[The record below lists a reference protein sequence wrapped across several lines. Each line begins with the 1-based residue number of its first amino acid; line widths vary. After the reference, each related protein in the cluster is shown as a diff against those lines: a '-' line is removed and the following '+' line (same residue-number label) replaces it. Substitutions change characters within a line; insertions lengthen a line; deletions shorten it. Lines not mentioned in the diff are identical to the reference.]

1 MHVGW
6 GHVAL
11 AGAWGALVS
20 LERRAFLQAMFSR
33 PLVAATGMGLLLGQL
48 QTGLYL
54 GMILE
59 LFYLG
64 TASLGA
70 ALPENDTLAASGTTA
85 AAAMMASQTGGGG
98 TPAIWSICLILFA
111 GLGLLGR
118 AVDRRLESHAAL
130 LSAHGLELAE
140 HGELERAVRQN
151 LWGIWPYALVYLL
164 LNVACALLGLWIGAA
179 LLPRVPLVVLRGLAW
194 AFPAMASVAAAIAAR
209 GSHARNAA
217 LWGAVGGAVMTA
229 AVLILA
235 WVNE

>member
-1 MHVGW
+1 MHDAWV
-6 GHVAL
+6 HVAL
-11 AGAWGALVS
+11 AGAWGALVG

-54 GMILE
+54 GMVLE

-85 AAAMMASQTGGGG
+85 AAAMMADQTGGGG
-98 TPAIWSICLILFA
+98 TPAIWSLCLILFA

-118 AVDRRLESHAAL
+118 AVDRRLEGHAAA
-130 LSAHGLELAE
+130 LSTHGLELAE
-140 HGELERAVRQN
+140 HGELESAVRQN
-151 LWGIWPYALVYLL
+151 LLGIWPYALVYFS
-164 LNVACALLGLWIGAA
+164 LNVACAGLGLLIGTYIHH
-179 LLPRVPLVVLRGLAW
+179 VPLVVLRGLAW

-217 LWGAVGGAVMTA
+217 AWGLLGGALMTTA
-229 AVLILA
+229 ALILA

>member
-1 MHVGW
+1 MHAAW
-6 GHVAL
+6 LHVAL

-33 PLVAATGMGLLLGQL
+33 PLVAATGMGLVLGQL

-54 GMILE
+54 GMVLE

-70 ALPENDTLAASGTTA
+70 ALPENDTLAATGTTA
-85 AAAMMASQTGGGG
+85 AAAMMASQSGGGG
-98 TPAIWSICLILFA
+98 TPAIWSLSLLLFA

-118 AVDRRLESHAAL
+118 VVDRRLESHASA

-140 HGELERAVRQN
+140 HGALERAVRQN
-151 LWGIWPYALVYLL
+151 LWGIWPYALVYLG
-164 LNVACALLGLWIGAA
+164 LNVACALLGLWIGSY
-179 LLPRVPLVVLRGLAW
+179 LHRVPLVGLRGLAW
-194 AFPAMASVAAAIAAR
+194 AFPAMPSVAAAIAAR
-209 GSHARNAA
+209 GSHARNPA
-217 LWGAVGGAVMTA
+217 LWGLVGGAVMTVA
-229 AVLILA
+229 TLVIA

>member
-1 MHVGW
+1 MHAAW
-6 GHVAL
+6 LHVAL

-33 PLVAATGMGLLLGQL
+33 PLVAATGMGLVLGQL

-54 GMILE
+54 GMVLE

-70 ALPENDTLAASGTTA
+70 ALPENDTLAATGTTA
-85 AAAMMASQTGGGG
+85 AAAMMASQSGGGG
-98 TPAIWSICLILFA
+98 TPAIWSLSLVLFA

-118 AVDRRLESHAAL
+118 VVDRRLESHASA

-151 LWGIWPYALVYLL
+151 LWGIWPYALVYLG
-164 LNVACALLGLWIGAA
+164 LNVLCALLGLWIGSD
-179 LLPRVPLVVLRGLAW
+179 LHRVPLVVLRGLAW

-217 LWGAVGGAVMTA
+217 LWGLVGGAVMMVATL
-229 AVLILA
+229 VTA

>member
-1 MHVGW
+1 MHAAW
-6 GHVAL
+6 LHVAL

-33 PLVAATGMGLLLGQL
+33 PLVAATGMGLVLGQL

-54 GMILE
+54 GMVLE

-70 ALPENDTLAASGTTA
+70 ALPENDTLAATGTTA
-85 AAAMMASQTGGGG
+85 AAAMMASQSGGGG
-98 TPAIWSICLILFA
+98 TPAIWSLSLILFA

-118 AVDRRLESHAAL
+118 AVDRRLESHASA

-151 LWGIWPYALVYLL
+151 LWGIWPYALVYLG
-164 LNVACALLGLWIGAA
+164 LNVVCALLGLWIGSH
-179 LLPRVPLVVLRGLAW
+179 LHRVPLVVLRGLAW

-209 GSHARNAA
+209 GSHARSAA
-217 LWGAVGGAVMTA
+217 LWGLVGGAVMTVA
-229 AVLILA
+229 TLVTA